1 MNAIVARKAARAA
14 DFLRTREDRMAR
26 HLTTDQAAH
35 YRDKG
40 YVFPLPALEAGE
52 TRELRRRFDGLR
64 LSHGGTLPRTINTR
78 PHLILKWLDD
88 LIRDP
93 RVLDPVESI
102 LGSDILCWASGFFAK
117 APGDGSFVSW
127 HQDATYWG
135 LSSNEVVT
143 AWIASQPEYVPRPGA
158 CASCRE
164 ARRANSPIATPSTA
178 DNLLSRGQEISVE
191 STKREPSTSCC
202 RQVRCRSI
210 TC

>member
-1 MNAIVARKAARAA
+1 
-14 DFLRTREDRMAR
+14 MAR
-26 HLTTDQAAH
+26 HLTSDQAAH

-52 TRELRRRFDGLR
+52 TRELRRRFDALR
-64 LSHGGTLPRTINTR
+64 SSHGGTLPRAINTR

-93 RVLDPVESI
+93 RVLDPVETI
-102 LGSDILCWASGFFAK
+102 LGSDVLCWASGFFAK

-143 AWIASQPEYVPRPGA
+143 AWIALSAQYARDRVH
-158 CASCRE
+158 
-164 ARRANSPIATPSTA
+164 ARRAGQPGAPARPSRH
-178 DNLLSRGQEISVE
+178 LRRGQSAVA
-191 STKREPSTSCC
+191 RPGDLG
-202 RQVRCRSI
+202 
-210 TC
+210 